1 MKLVKLSLVAAL
13 AAGAFSAANATP
25 VEEAI
30 KDIDVSGVLR
40 YRYDTGRF
48 GNRGYGFED
57 QRSSINDRQNHNYR
71 AQLNFSGAIADNF
84 KAFVQFDYSAKD
96 GGYGPDSVSNTSNT
110 LNVRQLYLTYTNED
124 VATSVI
130 AGKQQ
135 LNTIW
140 TDNGI
145 DGLVGTGIKVVNN
158 SIDGL
163 TLAAFAVD
171 SFNTDTEG
179 DTLAGSKIFN
189 GYVEKNSKNFPEGTK
204 LNINPYAGN
213 LYGAAAIGSYDI
225 AGGQFNPQ
233 LWLSYLNDTG
243 FFYALD
249 VAYNTTIFDGV
260 NWNIEGAY
268 LGNSLDSKMKSKNT
282 AIVTEYDGN
291 GKSDVI
297 TGDEMMANG
306 NLFAL
311 KGTVAVNGWDAS
323 LGGIYYGKKDKL
335 TINTLEDQGNIGGL
349 LAGEEIF
356 YTDGSNLNGDIG
368 RNIFGYVTAGYTFNE
383 IVRVGADF
391 VYGGTKTDPEA
402 ESTGGKKFEAVARVD
417 YKYSPKLNFSAF
429 YSYVNVD
436 NNHKNEYDGRD
447 GRKNTVRLQALYKF

>member
-13 AAGAFSAANATP
+13 AAGAFSVANATP
-25 VEEAI
+25 LEEAI

-40 YRYDTGRF
+40 YRYDT
-48 GNRGYGFED
+48 
-57 QRSSINDRQNHNYR
+57 SSDWSKLNDGTTPDLGSGISGKQNHNYR

-84 KAFVQFDYSAKD
+84 KAFVQFDYRAQD
-96 GGYGPDSVSNTSNT
+96 GGFHDEGSMTHGSRGLNSSSI
-110 LNVRQLYLTYTNED
+110 NVRQLYLTYTNED

-171 SFNTDTEG
+171 SFNSDEQSGDLGHFPYTIEDNTD
-179 DTLAGSKIFN
+179 
-189 GYVEKNSKNFPEGTK
+189 PR
-204 LNINPYAGN
+204 NPITTQESRIIPAFGGN
-213 LYGAAAIGSYDI
+213 MYGAAAIGSYDI

-233 LWLSYLNDTG
+233 LWLSYLNNTG

-249 VAYNTTIFDGV
+249 LAYNTTIFDGV
-260 NWNIEGAY
+260 NWSIEGAY
-268 LGNSLDSKMKSKNT
+268 LGNSLDSKFRNDT
-282 AIVTEYDGN
+282 
-291 GKSDVI
+291 I
-297 TGDEMMANG
+297 TGETIDISNVKTYEKANGNIKNG

-311 KGTVAVNGWDAS
+311 RGTVEVNGWDAS
-323 LGGIYYGKKDKL
+323 LGGLYYGKKDGY
-335 TINTLEDQGNIGGL
+335 TINVIEDQGNLGSL

-356 YTDGSNLNGDIG
+356 YTQGSKLNGDIG

-383 IVRVGADF
+383 TVRVGGDF
-391 VYGGTKTDPEA
+391 VYGGTKTGDIGE
-402 ESTGGKKFEAVARVD
+402 GGKKLEAVARVD

-429 YSYVNVD
+429 YSYVKIKAD
-436 NNHKNEYDGRD
+436 DDSSHHDA
-447 GRKNTVRLQALYKF
+447 VRLQALYKF